1 MGERTPSLR
10 QSYSAVHTW
19 AGVVLGGVLFAIF
32 FMGTL
37 SVFDREIDRWMMP
50 GTRLPDAPAAISI
63 DRQVRPLIAQLAA
76 ADKQWSVS
84 LPTERT
90 PTLLVRYQD
99 AEGKNVSRHVDP
111 STGTAIADQGTL
123 GGTGFIFPFHF
134 RLHLSWLD
142 LGLWLVGL
150 AGMAMML
157 LLVTGVI
164 IHVRI
169 FRDFF
174 TFRPKKPLQRSS
186 LDLHNLAGVLGL
198 PFHFMMALSGLVI
211 FFSLYMPW
219 TWKAA
224 YQGDNAAF
232 TADTFGNFRRPALK
246 APGSLG
252 SIDALVAEAERRWG
266 EGSRASFVRIANP
279 TDAASVVEVRR
290 SGSKEVSLSREQ
302 IYFDGASGQLLST
315 YESKPVARVQRFLSG
330 IHFTQF
336 DDWALRWLYFLGGIS
351 GCVLIATGLLIWL
364 ESRRKQHAREGLAGV
379 RVVEAIAVSAV
390 PGIMV
395 ATLAFFIANRCL
407 PAGASIAS
415 EGRADLEMW
424 VFYIVWLGTFADAWL
439 RARAAWRDQAWTI
452 AALAPLA
459 VLANW
464 LSTGDHPLRALERG
478 VPVVA
483 GMDALLALTGGVA
496 FWTARRLGR
505 ASVPARS
512 AQRTPAVLATA
523 PGGERHA

>member
-1 MGERTPSLR
+1 MAERSPSLR
-10 QSYSAVHTW
+10 QAYSALHTW
-19 AGVVLGGVLFAIF
+19 MGVVLGGVLFAIF

-50 GTRLPDAPAAISI
+50 GTRLPAAPAAISI
-63 DRQVRPLIAQLAA
+63 DRQVRPLIEQLGA

-84 LPTERT
+84 LPSERT
-90 PTLLVRYQD
+90 PTLLVRYED
-99 AEGKNVSRHVDP
+99 ADGNNVSRHVDP
-111 STGTAIADQGTL
+111 SSGALIADQGTL

-164 IHVRI
+164 IHRRI

-174 TFRPKKPLQRSS
+174 TFRAHKPLQRSS

-198 PFHFMMALSGLVI
+198 PFHFTMAFSGLVI
-211 FFSLYMPW
+211 FFSLYLPW

-232 TADTFGNFRRPALK
+232 SADVFGNYRRPALK
-246 APGSLG
+246 APGSVG
-252 SIDALVAEAERRWG
+252 SIDAMRLAAERRWG
-266 EGSRASFVRIANP
+266 DGSRASFVRVANP
-279 TDAASVVEVRR
+279 ADAASTVEVRR
-290 SGSKEVSLSREQ
+290 SGSKDVSLSRERV
-302 IYFDGASGQLLST
+302 YFDGASGQVLST
-315 YESKPVARVQRFLSG
+315 YDSPPIARVQRFISG

-336 DDWALRWLYFLGGIS
+336 DDWALRWLYFLGGAS
-351 GCVLIATGLLIWL
+351 GCVLIATGLLVWL
-364 ESRRKQHAREGLAGV
+364 ASRRKQHEREGRAGV
-379 RVVEAIAVSAV
+379 RLVEAMAVAAV

-407 PAGASIAS
+407 PAAASLAG

-424 VFYIVWLGTFADAWL
+424 VFYTVWLATFTDAGL
-439 RARAAWRDQAWTI
+439 RAGAAWRDQAWAI
-452 AALAPLA
+452 AVLAPVA

-483 GMDALLALTGGVA
+483 GMDALLVLAGGVA
-496 FWTARRLGR
+496 LWTARRLGR
-505 ASVPARS
+505 ERVPARKELR
-512 AQRTPAVLATA
+512 APAVLAPA
-523 PGGERHA
+523 QSGERHA